1 MRNAVPVLAASAA
14 IIAVATPSIARKP
27 ADDRPYRVSYD
38 ARRGVYCIRLFSD
51 GLAADPR
58 PGGPG
63 TTCRTRDRWVQ
74 QGVFITHRSPVGS
87 IAAP

>member
-58 PGGPG
+58 PGGRG
-63 TTCRTRDRWVQ
+63 TTCRTRDRWAQ
-74 QGVFITHRSPVGS
+74 QGVFIAHRSPAAS